1 MNSVPGKRNN
11 HYSPKPIVPEPA
23 HPTPELPGR
32 VVELIIPDH
41 CAGLRLDQALAQLL
55 SEWSR
60 SRLQS
65 WILEKRV
72 SVDGACSTPRQKVWG
87 GEKIE
92 LYPARDSAETAHA
105 PEAIA
110 LDIVHEDN
118 AIIIINKPPGLVVHP
133 GSGNWQGTLLNALL
147 HHSPQLSGIPRSGI
161 VHRLDKETSGL
172 LVVAKT
178 LEAQTSLVR
187 QLQKRTVKRDY
198 LVLVWGSI
206 SSHGWVDAPVGRHP
220 VQRTRMA
227 VVASGKEA
235 RTRYE
240 VLEQFTDCTLLR
252 CSLETGRTH
261 QIRVHMQSL
270 GHPLVGDPLY
280 GGKAKKGSSATM
292 QLGTFPRQ
300 ALHAHRLELTHPQN
314 GQRMG
319 WEAPLPED
327 MSNLLLMLRKAR
339 DKESHAIPT
348 MIK

>member
-1 MNSVPGKRNN
+1 
-11 HYSPKPIVPEPA
+11 
-23 HPTPELPGR
+23 
-32 VVELIIPDH
+32 VELTIPGH

-65 WILEKRV
+65 WIVEKRV
-72 SVDGACSTPRQKVWG
+72 SVDGASSIPRQKVWG
-87 GEKIE
+87 GEKIL

-110 LDIVHEDN
+110 LDIAHEDD
-118 AIIIINKPPGLVVHP
+118 AIIIIDKPAGLVVHP
-133 GSGNWQGTLLNALL
+133 GSGNWHGTLLNALL

-198 LVLVWGSI
+198 LAVVWDSI

-220 VQRTRMA
+220 IQRTRMA

-240 VLEQFTDCTLLR
+240 VLEQFADCTLLR

-292 QLGTFPRQ
+292 QLATFPRQ
-300 ALHAHRLELTHPQN
+300 ALHAHSLELTHPQH
-314 GQRMG
+314 GQRMA

-339 DKESHAIPT
+339 DKESHAIPA

>member
-1 MNSVPGKRNN
+1 MSSAPGKRNN
-11 HYSPKPIVPEPA
+11 HYSAKPIAPEPA
-23 HPTPELPGR
+23 HPTPEPPVGL
-32 VVELIIPDH
+32 VELIIPGH

-65 WILEKRV
+65 WILEKRI
-72 SVDGACSTPRQKVWG
+72 SVDGASSIPRQKVWG

-110 LDIVHEDN
+110 LDIVHEDD
-118 AIIIINKPPGLVVHP
+118 AIIIINKPAGLVVHP

-147 HHSPQLSGIPRSGI
+147 HYSPQLSGIPRSGI

-198 LVLVWGSI
+198 LALVWGSI

-240 VLEQFTDCTLLR
+240 VLEQFADYTLLR

-292 QLGTFPRQ
+292 QLAVFPRQ
-300 ALHAHRLELTHPQN
+300 ALHAHRLELTHPQH

-327 MSNLLLMLRKAR
+327 MSNLLLMLQKAR

-348 MIK
+348 MTK

>member
-1 MNSVPGKRNN
+1 MSSAPGKRNN
-11 HYSPKPIVPEPA
+11 HYSAKPIAPEPA
-23 HPTPELPGR
+23 QQPEPEGPEPAR
-32 VVELIIPDH
+32 AAVELAIPDH

-55 SEWSR
+55 PEWSR
-60 SRLQS
+60 SRLQA
-65 WILEKRV
+65 WILEKRI
-72 SVDGACSTPRQKVWG
+72 SVDGASGVPRQKVWG
-87 GEKIE
+87 GEKIK
-92 LYPARDSAETAHA
+92 LSPACEPAETAHA

-110 LDIVHEDN
+110 LDIVHEDD
-118 AIIIINKPPGLVVHP
+118 AIIIVDKPAGLVVHP

-198 LVLVWGSI
+198 LALVWDRI
-206 SSHGWVDAPVGRHP
+206 SSHGWVNAPVGRHP

-240 VLEQFTDCTLLR
+240 VLEQFAACTLLR

-270 GHPLVGDPLY
+270 GHPLVGDPVY
-280 GGKAKKGSSATM
+280 GGKARKGSSAAI
-292 QLGTFPRQ
+292 QLTAFPRQ
-300 ALHAHRLELTHPQN
+300 ALHAHRLELTHPQH
-314 GQRMG
+314 GRRMG

-327 MSNLLLMLRKAR
+327 MSNLLLMLRG
-339 DKESHAIPT
+339 I
-348 MIK
+348 